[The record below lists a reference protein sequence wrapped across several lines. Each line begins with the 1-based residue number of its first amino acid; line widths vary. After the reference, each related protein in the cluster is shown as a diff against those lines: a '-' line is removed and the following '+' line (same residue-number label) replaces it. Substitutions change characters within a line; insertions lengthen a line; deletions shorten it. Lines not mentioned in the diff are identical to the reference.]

1 MAQFLSNAVA
11 TFAKTSFRYVTTQC
25 TKIQL
30 TSVSINGHAWDLL
43 LNCQT
48 SVLKPWQTHGNKATQ
63 SFAPCLGVC
72 ASVQITHSKES
83 TLVAEN
89 TTVVATQKRL
99 QEMGLD
105 SPPAPAIETD
115 AAWVA
120 PWAKGRVGNKR
131 WNRAHSHKETNC
143 KDVWT
148 NGALKTHKPSSP
160 HAPTVFVNIYLKSM
174 RNREQNAYN
183 ALEHL

>member
-131 WNRAHSHKETNC
+131 WNRAYSHKETNC

-148 NGALKTHKPSSP
+148 NGALKTHSP
-160 HAPTVFVNIYLKSM
+160 LRRM
-174 RNREQNAYN
+174 LQRC
-183 ALEHL
+183 L